1 MYTVH
6 TGELAEIARV
16 PRQLV
21 LRHEDRTS
29 PQAWIHGMPWDF
41 SGYVWIGKPDYLVEV
56 QPRTSEDDCECQDDD
71 DDDGDEIHS
80 FFVSIDTRITVV
92 ACEVYRTFFSFL

>member
-1 MYTVH
+1 
-6 TGELAEIARV
+6 
-16 PRQLV
+16 
-21 LRHEDRTS
+21 
-29 PQAWIHGMPWDF
+29 MPWDF